1 MTMRIAVPI
10 WEDKVSPVL
19 DTASRLLILETLEN
33 GKVSRVE
40 ADLSERNISRR
51 CYRIRMLEVDVLIC
65 GAISRPFADLLEAS
79 GIEIIPGISG
89 DIEDIL
95 TAYFEGTL
103 NQSKFLMPGCKQ
115 GPKGNRSRGFKKPIQ
130 KVIREKA

>member
-1 MTMRIAVPI
+1 MRIAVPI

-19 DTASRLLILETLEN
+19 DTASRLLILQTLDRGEI
-33 GKVSRVE
+33 SRIE
-40 ADLSERNISRR
+40 ADLSEHDISRR

-65 GAISRPFADLLEAS
+65 GAISRSFSDLLEAS
-79 GIEIIPGISG
+79 GIEIVPGISG

-103 NQSKFLMPGCKQ
+103 NQSKFLMPGCKK
-115 GPKGNRSRGFKKPIQ
+115 GPKGNPSREFKKPIQ
-130 KVIREKA
+130 KVGREKG